1 MIKNIIICIKHTLDR
16 RFILFIMILQIITI
30 TNSHLIKYQIN
41 MKKKHEQELK
51 LLSLEYEN
59 ECIEVLKNTSKE
71 AIIQKL
77 NAYNIN
83 IITCHPN
90 IIIDK

>member
-1 MIKNIIICIKHTLDR
+1 
-16 RFILFIMILQIITI
+16 
-30 TNSHLIKYQIN
+30 